1 MEFSMA
7 NSRRRFSGRE
17 KRAILREPLIDKVPV
32 SEVGDKHGV
41 PPTMFYAWQ
50 KKLFEEG
57 ALVFEQAR
65 GTSRAAGEGRKIE
78 SLEAKIQQKNEVLAE
93 LMGEHVALKKT
104 LGQL

>member
-1 MEFSMA
+1 MA

-17 KRAILREPLIDKVPV
+17 KMAILREHLIDKVPV
-32 SEVGDKHGV
+32 SEVCDKHGV
-41 PPTMFYAWQ
+41 QPTMFYAWQ

-65 GTSRAAGEGRKIE
+65 GTSRVAAGEGRKIE